1 MRQPLKNP
9 DAPAS
14 NNQGSVSKVYD
25 QLQAAVDAHTTRK
38 KTTNQVCNSLEPL
51 PMSGRIPFHRIRQCN
66 NFLKIRNYY
75 QSNTL
80 KLASANFCK
89 VHQIC
94 TQCAQRRAIKYAKAV
109 KDTVQIIRGNRPESV
124 FLFLTFTV
132 RNSDD
137 LAEAVNRLNKYT
149 KILMNRFMRGNC
161 KESIMNKI
169 NGGFYSVEITN
180 NGSTWHPHI
189 HMLVEATEVI
199 YTHEVRKEWETISNG
214 DSFMCDARPIEFADD
229 ESLFNACL
237 EVSKY
242 TLKNT
247 QLTPENLLHAY
258 HTLYGRNLV
267 NRFGSFRGK
276 KVTLNPE
283 LEDYADQPFYEYCF
297 NWFDT
302 KYRFNHDAFGHYDNQ
317 AQYEEIHHAK
327 SADNNP
333 VSS

>member
-1 MRQPLKNP
+1 MTQIKNP
-9 DAPAS
+9 DRPAS
-14 NNQGSVSKVYD
+14 TNQGSSSKVHD
-25 QLQAAVDAHTTRK
+25 QLQTAVDAHTTRK
-38 KTTNQVCNSLEPL
+38 KLTNQVCNSLEPL
-51 PMSGRIPFHRIRQCN
+51 PMSSRVPFHRIRQCN

-75 QSNTL
+75 QLNTL

-109 KDTVQIIRGNRPESV
+109 KDTVQVIRAARPESV

-137 LAEAVNRLNKYT
+137 LVEAFERLNKFT
-149 KILMNRFMRGNC
+149 TILMNRFKRGNC
-161 KESIMNKI
+161 KDSIMQKI

-180 NGSTWHPHI
+180 NGTTWHPHI
-189 HMLVEATEVI
+189 HMLVEATEAI
-199 YTHEVRKEWETISNG
+199 YTHEVRKEWESISNG
-214 DSFMCDARPIEFADD
+214 DSFMCDARPIDFTDD

-247 QLTPENLLHAY
+247 QLSPENLLTAY
-258 HTLYGRNLV
+258 ITLHGRNLV

-276 KVTLNPE
+276 KITLNPE

-302 KYRFNHDAFGHYDNQ
+302 NYRFNHDAFGHYENQSDYLEKNNAKPTVDN
-317 AQYEEIHHAK
+317 
-327 SADNNP
+327 
-333 VSS
+333 

>member
-1 MRQPLKNP
+1 MMQALKNP
-9 DAPAS
+9 DRPAS
-14 NNQGSVSKVYD
+14 TNQGSVSKVFD

-38 KTTNQVCNSLEPL
+38 KTTNQVCDSLQPL
-51 PMSGRIPFHRIRQCN
+51 PLASRIPFHRIKKCN

-75 QSNTL
+75 QLNTL

-109 KDTVQIIRGNRPESV
+109 KDTVQIIRADNPQSV

-132 RNSDD
+132 RNSPD
-137 LAEAVNRLNKYT
+137 LSEAIARLNKYAQT
-149 KILMNRFMRGNC
+149 LMNRFKRGNC
-161 KESIMNKI
+161 KDSIMQKI
-169 NGGFYSVEITN
+169 NGGFYSVEITH
-180 NGSTWHPHI
+180 NGSSWHPHI
-189 HMLVEATEVI
+189 HMLVEATEAI

-214 DSFMCDARPIEFADD
+214 DSFMCDARPIAFTDD

-247 QLTPENLLHAY
+247 QLSPENLLDAY
-258 HTLYGRNLV
+258 LTLHGRNLV

-276 KVTLNPE
+276 KITLDPE
-283 LEDYADQPFYEYCF
+283 LQAYADQPFYEYCF
-297 NWFDT
+297 NWYERVY
-302 KYRFNHDAFGHYDNQ
+302 KFNHDAFGHYDNE
-317 AQYEEIHHAK
+317 ADYKEKTNGKHH
-327 SADNNP
+327 SAD
-333 VSS
+333 